1 MALYLYQAAYT
12 PESLAAQIKEPKDRL
27 QVVQP
32 AVESAGGKLIAGG
45 FSFGDYDVVAL
56 YEAPDD
62 ISAAGF
68 AAAIAAGGAVKAAK
82 TTKLL
87 TGQEWIAALQ
97 KAQGIAPQ
105 YRPAR

>member
-27 QVVQP
+27 QVAQP

-68 AAAIAAGGAVKAAK
+68 AAAIAAGGAVRAAK